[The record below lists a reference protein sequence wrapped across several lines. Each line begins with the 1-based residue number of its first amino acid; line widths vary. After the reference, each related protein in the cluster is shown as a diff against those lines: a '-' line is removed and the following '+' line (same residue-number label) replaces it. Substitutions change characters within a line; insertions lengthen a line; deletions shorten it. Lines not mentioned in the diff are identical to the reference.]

1 LGVSS
6 AWVGGAIEPFEGE
19 PRFISAKSAGL
30 CCEAEIRERTG
41 MSGGD
46 IFKDK
51 RADRSVGDE
60 LRTSFAATMSFT
72 Q

>member
-1 LGVSS
+1 MF
-6 AWVGGAIEPFEGE
+6 GAIGPFEGD
-19 PRFISAKSAGL
+19 PRLISANSAGL

-51 RADRSVGDE
+51 RVDGFVGDE
-60 LRTSFAATMSFT
+60 PKAIFAAAMSFIL
-72 Q
+72 